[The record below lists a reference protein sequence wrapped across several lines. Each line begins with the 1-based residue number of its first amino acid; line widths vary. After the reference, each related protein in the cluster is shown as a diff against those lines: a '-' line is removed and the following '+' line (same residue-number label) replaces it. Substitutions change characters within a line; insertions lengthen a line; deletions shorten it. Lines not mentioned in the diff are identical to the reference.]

1 MFILPLKGIGFDIK
15 SCSNHRKNN
24 RTLMSLNSVE
34 QLSYDS
40 ISFCGKLPV
49 KNVFD
54 NYGPVHK
61 LFDNYEI
68 TIHNKEIAKRLSE
81 SYTFKTFK
89 TLFHFAENNGVFKLD
104 INPDTHYVKTSLISQ
119 AENPLMSKLVWVTDS
134 CNYMPVIKD
143 KYPQNAVPLMENIS
157 SFYKKQERY
166 FNKVI
171 HNPLEYELN
180 HDGAFT
186 AKIGIGHV
194 FNPANMRSHKW
205 FPHTRLESAGLYLK
219 TISELIKDGLNGAK
233 YGYKNA
239 SDISQNTIDAITNI
253 TAYLEKIVYPY
264 SKSTGPWEEKTFNI
278 TPSSDTAVINEGFRK
293 IIDLM
298 YSPSDNAEILK
309 VRKRL
314 LAAKNGGIFKD
325 ENRLKNMLK
334 IGEYRIKSNSTEE
347 IPARFERI
355 FDAALSF
362 IPHTEKF
369 DDDAYKDALE
379 IMNRMNYLERGK
391 IVRANGVIRYE
402 GDRYLNMTSGHKVN
416 NSKSLLL
423 GTEAQWFMSS
433 DISRSYGTAVKRL
446 LDKIAQEGKAD
457 EKTTQLLNKALRK
470 ETEYINR
477 AYARITGENS
487 FKANGKECPSFQV
500 PEAYQAVT
508 NSKDEI
514 IFVPGTHTPL
524 GWAQASLYNA
534 SKLLLENLKR
544 IEKLNSL

>member
-1 MFILPLKGIGFDIK
+1 MFIPALNGTVLNFKPYA
-15 SCSNHRKNN
+15 NYRKNN
-24 RTLMSLNSVE
+24 RASISLNN
-34 QLSYDS
+34 QLSYDTV
-40 ISFCGKLPV
+40 SFSGTLPV

-54 NYGPVHK
+54 NYKPVHK
-61 LFDNYEI
+61 LFENYEI
-68 TIHNKEIAKRLSE
+68 TIHNKEIAKKLSQ

-89 TLFHFAENNGVFKLD
+89 NLFNFAEKNGVFKLD
-104 INPDTHYVKTSLISQ
+104 IDPDTHYVKTSLISQ

-134 CNYMPVIKD
+134 CNYMPVLKD

-157 SFYKKQERY
+157 NFYKKQERY

-171 HNPLEYELN
+171 HNPLGYELN
-180 HDGAFT
+180 HDWAST
-186 AKIGIGHV
+186 AKFGIGHV
-194 FNPANMRSHKW
+194 FNPANMRTHKW

-219 TISELIKDGLNGAK
+219 TMSELIKDGLNGAE
-233 YGYKNA
+233 YGYKKA
-239 SDISQNTIDAITNI
+239 SDISQNTIDAVTNI

-314 LAAKNGGIFKD
+314 LSAKNGKIFED
-325 ENRLKNMLK
+325 ENKLKNMLK

-347 IPARFERI
+347 VPSRFERI
-355 FDAALSF
+355 FDGALSF

-391 IVRANGVIRYE
+391 IVRSNGVIRYE
-402 GDRYLNMTSGHKVN
+402 GDRYLNMTSGHKAN
-416 NSKSLLL
+416 NSNLPPL

-433 DISRSYGTAVKRL
+433 DISRSYGIAVKRL
-446 LDKIAQEGKAD
+446 LEKIAHEGKTD
-457 EKTTQLLNKALRK
+457 KKTTQLLVKAIKK

-477 AYARITGENS
+477 AYARITGKNS
-487 FKANGKECPSFQV
+487 YKANGKECPPFQI

-534 SKLLLENLKR
+534 SKLMLENLKG
-544 IEKLNSL
+544 IEKLNIL